1 MRPSRRGVFPSV
13 PCLCVMVWTACGWES
28 SNSREDSA
36 GSAHILDQGGKKL
49 YCSKPIEQG
58 ESVFSF

>member
-1 MRPSRRGVFPSV
+1 MDGSPLTLERTVQ
-13 PCLCVMVWTACGWES
+13 
-28 SNSREDSA
+28 A